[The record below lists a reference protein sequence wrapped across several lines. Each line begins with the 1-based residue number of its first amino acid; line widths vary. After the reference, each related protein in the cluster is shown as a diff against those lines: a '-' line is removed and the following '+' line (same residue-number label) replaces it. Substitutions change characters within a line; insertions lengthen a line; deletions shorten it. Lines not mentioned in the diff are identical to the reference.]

1 MNLVPIDIDAIV
13 IGQPL
18 PCELRDESGVLLA
31 NKGFL
36 VKTRQELEYI
46 VGKRSDLYID
56 ADQSEAFRRAY
67 TNKINDMVLKDETL
81 DAITKVQL
89 SPYDGRPQPQPERSE
104 EANWLDWQHSAH
116 TLLREPPSQGFLER
130 LDRLHAE
137 LGRALARGADGAL
150 FALLHLAGSE
160 IRKYSATHAMLVA
173 TVVWLTARDVLKWP
187 PERIRSL
194 VNAALTMNLS
204 MTALQDRMAEQRGD
218 PTEEQMRLINSHPAR
233 SVDMLQ
239 QMGVTDPLW
248 LEAVLY
254 HAAREPGPLASRPP
268 GQQLARLIRRADVFA
283 AKLSPRVSRPA
294 EAPGVAIQS
303 IYFDE
308 NHQPD
313 EAGAALIKAVGVYP
327 PGTFVR
333 LASNEVAIVV
343 RRGIKSTMPR
353 VAVLLNRQGMAT
365 GEPILRDTALPDY
378 RVTASVP
385 HRDVKINHSLDRLLA
400 LTRSTPPVRNY

>member
-31 NKGFL
+31 SKGFL
-36 VKTRQELEYI
+36 VKTRQELEFI
-46 VGKRSDLYID
+46 VGTRSDLYID

-67 TNKINDMVLKDETL
+67 VNKINNLVLKDESL
-81 DAITKVQL
+81 EAITKVQL
-89 SPYDGRPQPQPERSE
+89 SPYDGRRGPQPETSE
-104 EANWLDWQHSAH
+104 EASWLDWQNTAH
-116 TLLREPPSQGFLER
+116 MLLREPPTQGFMER
-130 LDRLHAE
+130 LDKLHSE
-137 LGRALARGADGAL
+137 LGRVLARSADGTL
-150 FALLHLAGSE
+150 FALMYLSGSE

-173 TVVWLTARDVLKWP
+173 VVVWLAARDVLKWP

-194 VNAALTMNLS
+194 VNAALTMNLG
-204 MTALQDRMAEQRGD
+204 MTTLQDRMAEQRGS

-248 LEAVLY
+248 LEAVL
-254 HAAREPGPLASRPP
+254 HHGAREPGPLAPRTP

-294 EAPGVAIQS
+294 EAPGAAIQS

-308 NHQPD
+308 NQQPD
-313 EAGAALIKAVGVYP
+313 EAGAALIKAIGVYP
-327 PGTFVR
+327 PGTYVR
-333 LASNEVAIVV
+333 LASNEVAIVI

-353 VAVLLNRQGMAT
+353 VAVLLNRQGLAT
-365 GEPILRDTALPDY
+365 GEPILRDTSVPDF

-385 HRDVKINHSLDRLLA
+385 HRDVKINHHLDRLLA
-400 LTRSTPPVRNY
+400 LTRTAQPVRNF